1 MELKVQPPYLVPML
15 SQRQRWVFRLF
26 LSAWVLTTAIFVYW
40 WFDPDHIIS
49 TSRYLLNTL
58 LLSWTVLL
66 PAYYF
71 YFVSRMQ
78 KPNPN
83 LVIPANWRVA
93 MIVTRAPSEP
103 FLVVTKTIDAMLAQS
118 HPHDTWLADED
129 PTPEII
135 TWCKNNNVRL
145 CTRRD
150 FPDYHRDSWPRRKK
164 CKEGNLA
171 FFYNYFGYRH
181 YDFVVQLDADHI
193 PNPGYLEA
201 MLRPFLNPKVGYVS
215 APSICD
221 NNAKESWSARARLYC
236 EASLHGSLQSGYTNG
251 WAPLCIGSHYAV
263 RTKALFRVGGL
274 GPELAEDHSTTL
286 LFNAYGWQGVHAI
299 DAIAH
304 GDGPATFSDAM
315 TQEFQWARSLVT
327 LSLTLTPRLF
337 KKLSFKKKLE
347 FLFAQSWYP
356 LFSLV
361 MLAAFLLPLEAIVS
375 GTPWVNIDYL
385 EFILSST
392 PPTFV
397 AILLVSWIR
406 KQGWLR
412 PANVPLIS
420 WEMILFQIARWPWV
434 LWATVMAIYSVARD
448 QNLEFRVTPK
458 GTRQT
463 ASVPGRIIFPYIA
476 LCAVSA
482 LFVLRG
488 SNSAA
493 AFGYFYFAILNSL
506 FYAVL
511 IFTVIY
517 KHLAENETQPI

>member
-1 MELKVQPPYLVPML
+1 MDAAAHTSYLIPMF
-15 SQRQRWVFRLF
+15 SQRQRWVFRLLSF
-26 LSAWVLTTAIFVYW
+26 LWLVTTSIFVFW
-40 WFDPDHIIS
+40 WLSPHHVIS
-49 TSRYLLNTL
+49 IDRYVLNTL

-66 PAYYF
+66 PGYYF

-78 KPNPN
+78 RPNPE
-83 LVIPANWRVA
+83 LAIPDNWRVA
-93 MIVTRAPSEP
+93 MVVTRAPSEP
-103 FLVVTKTIDAMLAQS
+103 FSVVKKTLSAMLDQGIS
-118 HPHDTWLADED
+118 HDTWLADED
-129 PTPEII
+129 PTSEVIS
-135 TWCKNNNVRL
+135 WCKKNDVYL
-145 CTRRD
+145 CTRRNHS
-150 FPDYHRDSWPRRKK
+150 DYQKDTWPRRKK

-171 FFYNYFGYRH
+171 FFYNYFGYKY
-181 YDFVVQLDADHI
+181 YDFVAQLDADHVQE
-193 PNPGYLEA
+193 PGYLSA
-201 MLRPFLNPKVGYVS
+201 MLRPFMDPKVGYVS

-221 NNAKESWSARARLYC
+221 NNASNSWSARARLYC

-263 RTKALFRVGGL
+263 RTKALFAIGGL

-286 LFNAYGWQGVHAI
+286 LFNALGWNGVHAI

-327 LSLTLTPRLF
+327 LSLTMTPRLL

-361 MLAAFLLPLEAIVS
+361 MLAAFILPIEAIIS

-385 EFILSST
+385 EFIMFST
-392 PPTFV
+392 PPTV
-397 AILLVSWIR
+397 AAILLVGWIR

-412 PANVPLIS
+412 PTNVPLIS
-420 WEMILFQIARWPWV
+420 WEMIARWPWV
-434 LWATVMAIYSVARD
+434 LWATFMAIYSVARGH
-448 QNLEFRVTPK
+448 NIEFRVTPK
-458 GTRQT
+458 GSQ
-463 ASVPGRIIFPYIA
+463 SDSPVPTGIIFPYVV

-482 LFVLRG
+482 LFVLHG
-488 SNSAA
+488 SSSVA

-511 IFTVIY
+511 TFSVIY
-517 KHLAENETQPI
+517 KHLSENEIQPV